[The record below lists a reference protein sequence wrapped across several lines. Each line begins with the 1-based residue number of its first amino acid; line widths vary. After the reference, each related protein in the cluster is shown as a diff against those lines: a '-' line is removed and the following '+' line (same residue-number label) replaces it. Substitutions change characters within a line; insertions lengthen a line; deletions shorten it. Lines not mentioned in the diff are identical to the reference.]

1 MTMKLRHLLDD
12 VKEYDLS
19 GDLELEI
26 TGLAYDSREVQPG
39 YLFVAVR
46 GHALD
51 GHNFIRNALE
61 RGATALVVE
70 EVQGVEATVATICVK
85 DSRKALAKMASRF
98 FGHPYK
104 DVLMIGI
111 TGTNG
116 KTTISYLL
124 ESVLSAAGRRPGVIG
139 TINYRIAGEIE
150 PAPVTT
156 PESLDLMRQLR
167 RMADRGATDVIME
180 VSSHALDQGRTGD
193 CAFEAG
199 IFTNLTRDHLD
210 YHGNMGAYF
219 NAKSRLFRAL
229 ERGASAI
236 INLDDPYGRSLCD
249 LTDARVITYGLG
261 EDARV
266 RARILSADSKGL
278 KVELKTPEAVRE
290 IRSSLFG
297 EVNVYNILASAAAAL
312 ALGLDLETV
321 SRGIEALKV
330 VPGRLEGVEN
340 DRGLTVIVDYAHTP
354 DALLKAMKTLR
365 PLTEGRLITVFGC
378 GGDRDRGKR
387 YDMGL
392 AAGTES
398 DLVIVTSDNPRSE
411 DPSSIMAEIEKGV
424 LESGMSRRNGDAGM
438 PFDGTGY
445 LMEPD
450 RRTAIRKA
458 FQTAADSDLILIA
471 GKGHEDYQIV
481 AGKKRHFD
489 DREEAALAA
498 AGGI

>member
-1 MTMKLRHLLDD
+1 MTIKLGHLLGA
-12 VKEYDLS
+12 VKDYDLS
-19 GDLELEI
+19 GNPDREI
-26 TGLAYDSREVQPG
+26 TGLAYDSREVKPG
-39 YLFVAVR
+39 YLFVAIR

-51 GHNFIRNALE
+51 GHGFIGSALE
-61 RGATALVVE
+61 RGAAALVVE
-70 EVQGVEATVATICVK
+70 APCGVEAKIATVRVK
-85 DSRKALAKMASRF
+85 DSRKTLSKMASRF
-98 FGHPYK
+98 FGYP
-104 DVLMIGI
+104 DRAVRMIGI

-116 KTTISYLL
+116 KTTVSYLL
-124 ESVLSAAGRRPGVIG
+124 ESVLSAAGRRTGVIG
-139 TINYRIAGEIE
+139 TINYRIGGESE

-193 CAFEAG
+193 CTFEAG

-210 YHGNMGAYF
+210 YHGSMTAYF
-219 NAKSRLFRAL
+219 NAKSRMFRDLDRKAL
-229 ERGASAI
+229 AV
-236 INLDDPYGRSLCD
+236 INQDDPYGRSLCD
-249 LTDARVITYGLG
+249 LTKAQVITYGLG
-261 EDARV
+261 EGAQI
-266 RARILSADSKGL
+266 RASILSADSRGL
-278 KVELKTPEAVRE
+278 RVELTAPSGIQE
-290 IRSSLFG
+290 IRSSLLG
-297 EVNVYNILASAAAAL
+297 EVNVYNILACAATAL
-312 ALGLDLETV
+312 ALGVDFETV

-340 DRGLTVIVDYAHTP
+340 DRGLTVVVDYAHTP

-411 DPSSIMAEIEKGV
+411 DPASIMAEIEKGV
-424 LESGMSRRNGDAGM
+424 LESGMTRRNGDAGL
-438 PFDGTGY
+438 PFEGDGY
-445 LMEPD
+445 LMESD
-450 RRTAIRKA
+450 RRKAIRKA
-458 FQTAADSDLILIA
+458 FQMAADRDLILIA

-481 AGKKRHFD
+481 AGKKKHFD
-489 DREEAALAA
+489 DREEAVLAA
-498 AGGI
+498 AEE